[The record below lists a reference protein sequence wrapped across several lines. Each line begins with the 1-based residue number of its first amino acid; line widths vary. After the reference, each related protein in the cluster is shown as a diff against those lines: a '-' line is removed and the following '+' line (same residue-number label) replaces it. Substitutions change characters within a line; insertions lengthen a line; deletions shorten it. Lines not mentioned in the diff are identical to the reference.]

1 MLWYRIPVIIFI
13 IALCFKLKA
22 QTYAKLLSFPD
33 GSKFNTT
40 IQAADSLKSYLEL
53 EQAEELLLKIQQQ
66 SDDKKVKRYVQL
78 SRADN
83 FLRHK
88 NTKEAK
94 DIINQLM
101 NDDSRASESIAIDL
115 DYLQAQCLYQMGQY
129 DSALVMYRSA
139 QMQILAKEPDP
150 LYKGEFLNNFG
161 ELYLYGFEDIPR
173 AKKCFDEALL
183 LWQNQKDPN
192 HFNLGRIYYNLSNI
206 YGRRTEAAIQLN
218 YAEKAMSIAK
228 LYATRYPR
236 LEFVCY
242 ASIAEAKAVK
252 GNVSEAIQTLNN
264 QIHFSKINNLDIS
277 LLVYTYNDLAEYY
290 LWKEEYKTSIEY
302 NNQIFNLIQKNDVK
316 NSFINSV
323 SLRRQATCYRNL
335 KNVVKAE
342 EFYNKALFKSNIGI
356 GRRYAQTLRYYV
368 DFLIEQER
376 FKEAVLYNDS
386 SIALYTKNWEED
398 QNESYLYGL
407 ILGWMQKGE
416 LQLIYTDN
424 NELALNSF
432 LKAAYYMDCHRDIY
446 YFDETELNIGSEIKS
461 LYENIISVSL
471 KLYETSKSNKYLE
484 SALYA
489 IESNKYQTLWKKIK
503 DRELYS
509 HEDMP
514 DSLALQVAELL
525 MKIKKSNINYLK
537 SNSNNSD
544 EFIHLNSLKSQLAEL
559 TNDQFSYKHS
569 SSKIG
574 LTEFQQVVNDDE
586 AVIELFQGDSVCY
599 GLLIMLDTVM
609 HFDFSMDKAY
619 LTALKK
625 YQHII
630 RGDELALSNEAQ
642 LNNYIKATEKIS
654 YPFRKLLSNDLIF
667 NNINKLIV
675 VPDGVF
681 TFLPFESFLLTDDKN
696 VKSFGTLPY
705 FINRWELNYHIS
717 GKMLMQSRESNLS
730 SHDKNIKAI
739 GPSEEAILF
748 SAVEEV
754 KHIKKLFGQHCEAVL
769 EDQRNAL
776 LRSQLDH
783 QILHIASHAV
793 IDTNNFNLSYV
804 HFGAKENESLKVY
817 DYEISS
823 HRFNNSLVVLNACE
837 TFQGKMY
844 KGEGVYNLSQSF
856 MIGGAASVISTLWK
870 IEDQSAARLMSK
882 FYENVK
888 HGYHYETSINMAK
901 RAILSESQYAHP
913 FFWASYLHNGESDI
927 QFDKQKT
934 IQAKIP
940 IIILLVSLI
949 GISFFVI
956 RQQKQV

>member
-1 MLWYRIPVIIFI
+1 M
-13 IALCFKLKA
+13 ALCIKLEA
-22 QTYAKLLSFPD
+22 QTYAKLLSFPE
-33 GSKFNTT
+33 GSKYNAV
-40 IQAADSLKSYLEL
+40 IQEADSLKTYLDFEHA
-53 EQAEELLLKIQQQ
+53 EQLLLKVQHQ
-66 SDDKKVKRYVQL
+66 SDDEKVKFYAQL

-88 NTKEAK
+88 KIKEAIG
-94 DIINQLM
+94 IINHLL
-101 NDDSRASESIAIDL
+101 NDDNEASESIAIDL

-129 DSALVMYRSA
+129 DSALVLY
-139 QMQILAKEPDP
+139 QLVQKQILAKDPDP

-173 AKKCFDEALL
+173 AKKCFDEALS
-183 LWQNQKDPN
+183 LWQNQEDPN

-228 LYATRYPR
+228 LYAKKYPR

-242 ASIAEAKAVK
+242 ASIAEAKAVN

-264 QIHFSKINNLDIS
+264 QIHFSKINNIDLG
-277 LLVYTYNDLAEYY
+277 LLVYTYNDLAEYF
-290 LWKEEYKTSIEY
+290 LWKEEYNNSIDY
-302 NNQIFNLIQKNDVK
+302 NNQIFNLIEKNGIR
-316 NSFINSV
+316 NPFINSV

-335 KNVVKAE
+335 KDAVKAE
-342 EFYNKALFKSNIGI
+342 EYFNKALSKSIVGN

-368 DFLIEQER
+368 EFLMEQDRYE
-376 FKEAVLYNDS
+376 EALFYNDS

-416 LQLIYTDN
+416 LQLIYADDI
-424 NELALNSF
+424 ESAYNSF

-471 KLYETSKSNKYLE
+471 KLYKTSKSKEYLG
-484 SALYA
+484 SVLYA
-489 IESNKYQTLWKKIK
+489 IESNKYQTLWKKIR

-514 DSLALQVAELL
+514 DILALQVAELL
-525 MKIKKSNINYLK
+525 MEIKKTNINYLK
-537 SNSNNSD
+537 SNSSNSD

-569 SSKIG
+569 SSTINLVK
-574 LTEFQQVVNDDE
+574 FQQVLNDDE
-586 AVIELFQGDSVCY
+586 AVIELFQGDSICY
-599 GLLIMLDTVM
+599 GLLILLDTVM
-609 HFDFSMDKAY
+609 HFNFRMDNAY
-619 LTALKK
+619 LVALKN

-630 RGDELALSNEAQ
+630 RGDEFVLSNKAQ
-642 LNNYIKATEKIS
+642 LNNFVTATEKIS
-654 YPFRKLLSNDLIF
+654 QPFRQLLSNNLIF
-667 NNINKLIV
+667 NNISKLIV

-681 TFLPFESFLLTDDKN
+681 TFLPFESFLLTNDKN
-696 VKSFGTLPY
+696 VNSFSSLQY
-705 FINRWELNYHIS
+705 FINLWEINYHIS
-717 GKMLMQSRESNLS
+717 GKMLLQSREAKLS
-730 SHDKNIKAI
+730 SQDRNIIAI

-776 LRSQLDH
+776 LKNQFNH
-783 QILHIASHAV
+783 QILHLASHAV

-804 HFGAKENESLKVY
+804 HFGSKENEALKVY

-837 TFQGKMY
+837 TYQGKMY

-888 HGYHYETSINMAK
+888 NGNSYETSINMAK
-901 RAILSESQYAHP
+901 REIMSESQYAHP
-913 FFWASYLHNGESDI
+913 FYWASYLHNGESDI
-927 QFDKQKT
+927 QFNNQKT
-934 IQAKIP
+934 ILDRIP
-940 IIILLVSLI
+940 ISILLLSLI
-949 GISFFVI
+949 GVSFFVI